1 MFMEQQIRLES
12 LRIFEDIHPYIHTWE
27 KDGQISN
34 VWKDEIRII
43 RKLNNLF
50 LYDENRI
57 TRVWNEFIDN
67 VDRMADE
74 QKP

>member
-1 MFMEQQIRLES
+1 MFAEQQIRLES
-12 LRIFEDIHPYIHTWE
+12 LRIFEDLHPYIHTWE

-43 RKLNNLF
+43 RKLNNLVM
-50 LYDENRI
+50 YDENMT
-57 TRVWNEFIDN
+57 TRVWNEFMDN